1 MMLRPAVAAIIAVLS
16 FSAPAGAQTYPDR
29 PITLI
34 VPFAAGGST
43 DVFARLVGQSMSQTL
58 GQQIVVENAAGAGG
72 TVAAARVARAS
83 ADGYTL
89 LIHHLALAAGATL
102 YPRLSYDTLTDFEP
116 IGLVNSGPYV
126 LVSKPALAPRNIAEL
141 IAYIRANKDKV
152 SMGHSGVGAGSH
164 LCIML
169 LQSMLGVKVN
179 EIPYRGAGPA
189 MNDLVGGQID
199 MMCDQTTNSIP
210 QIRGGRIRAH
220 AVTVPER
227 VSQLAEVPTLQEAG
241 LSGFDVTVWHALYA
255 PKGTPRPIIG
265 TLHAA
270 LEKAL
275 QDPLILARF
284 DELGTLAYP
293 PGRRGPAEARAQLE
307 REVAKW
313 GRLIREAGIS
323 AAN

>member
-1 MMLRPAVAAIIAVLS
+1 MLRFLAAAFVAAMAAG
-16 FSAPAGAQTYPDR
+16 APARAGGYPER

-58 GQQIVVENAAGAGG
+58 GQQVVVENAAGAGG
-72 TVAAARVARAS
+72 TVAASRVARA
-83 ADGYTL
+83 APDGYTL

-102 YPRLSYDTLTDFEP
+102 YPRLSYDTLADFEP

-126 LVSKPALAPRNIAEL
+126 LVSKPDLPPRDIAALL
-141 IAYIRANKDKV
+141 AYVRTNRDNV
-152 SMGHSGVGAGSH
+152 RMGHSGVGAGSH

-227 VSQLAEVPTLQEAG
+227 VPQLAEVPTLQEAG
-241 LSGFDVTVWHALYA
+241 LAGFDVTVWHAMYA
-255 PKGTPRPIIG
+255 PRGTPGPVIEA
-265 TLHAA
+265 LHAA

-275 QDPLILARF
+275 EDPVILSRF
-284 DELGTLAYP
+284 DELGTVAYP
-293 PGRRGPAEARAQLE
+293 RGRRGPAEARAQLE

-313 GRLIREAGIS
+313 GRVIREAGIS
-323 AAN
+323 AAQ

>member
-1 MMLRPAVAAIIAVLS
+1 MLRILAAAFIAVAV
-16 FSAPAGAQTYPDR
+16 FGGPVRAGDYPDR

-58 GQQIVVENAAGAGG
+58 GQQIIVENAAGAGG
-72 TVAAARVARAS
+72 TVAASRVARA
-83 ADGYTL
+83 APDGYTL

-102 YPRLSYDTLTDFEP
+102 YPRLSYDTLADFEP

-126 LVSKPALAPRNIAEL
+126 LVSKPDLPPRDIAALL
-141 IAYIRANKDKV
+141 AYVRTNRDKV

-227 VSQLAEVPTLQEAG
+227 VGQLAEVPTLQEAG
-241 LSGFDVTVWHALYA
+241 LQGFDVTVWHAMYA
-255 PKGTPRPIIG
+255 PRGTPRPVIEA
-265 TLHAA
+265 LHAA

-275 QDPLILARF
+275 EDPVILARF
-284 DELGTLAYP
+284 DELGTVPYP
-293 PGRRGPAEARAQLE
+293 RGRRGPAEARVQLE

-313 GRLIREAGIS
+313 GRVIREAGVS
-323 AAN
+323 AAQ

>member
-1 MMLRPAVAAIIAVLS
+1 MVRLALATLVGLLLGPLS
-16 FSAPAGAQTYPDR
+16 AGAQTYPDK
-29 PITLI
+29 PITLM

-72 TVAAARVARAS
+72 TVAAARVARAP

-89 LIHHLALAAGATL
+89 LIHHLALATGATL
-102 YPRLSYDTLTDFEP
+102 YPNLAYDTLTAFEP

-126 LVSKPALAPRNIAEL
+126 LVARTGLAPRNAAEL
-141 IAYIRANKDKV
+141 LAYIRANREKV
-152 SMGHSGVGAGSH
+152 TMGHSGVGAGSH

-179 EIPYRGAGPA
+179 EIPYRGSGPA

-210 QIRGGRIRAH
+210 QIRGGRIHAH
-220 AVTVPER
+220 AVTIPQR
-227 VSQLAEVPTLQEAG
+227 VSQLPDVPTLQEAG
-241 LSGFDVTVWHALYA
+241 LAGFDVTVWHGLYA
-255 PKGTPRPIIG
+255 PKGTPAAIIEK
-265 TLHAA
+265 LSAA
-270 LEKAL
+270 LEAAL
-275 QDPLILARF
+275 NDPTILARF
-284 DELGTLAYP
+284 EELGAMAYP
-293 PGRRGPAEARAQLE
+293 AGERGPAATRAQLE

-313 GRLIREAGIS
+313 RQVIRASGVSI
-323 AAN
+323 AN